1 MQPEG
6 QRYDLFA
13 SPFTHHW
20 SHNPKHKSVLL
31 LGLNKRLPN
40 DRFCGVSAF
49 TNSFGQPSVYAYVGK
64 TWPHIS
70 DRYPNLYASLSAGI
84 MYGYVDEYKNK
95 VPLNFKGFSP
105 GLIPALG
112 YRITPNSNAELHVL
126 PVEAAPEQWNL
137 VLHLPLRILESLDP
151 RPELDLRA
159 PGGARL
165 ANGRHVGFGD
175 SVGVEQAVGRIALAL
190 EAPPIGV
197 AHTTIDVEVRDVDAL
212 GREFGVE
219 RLA

>member
-1 MQPEG
+1 MKHILIGAALTASCAAHAWEACPGWDTVHPEG

-20 SHNPKHKSVLL
+20 SHSPKHKPVRL

-49 TNSFGQPSVYAYVGK
+49 TNSFGQPSLYAYVGK

-112 YRITPNSNAELHVL
+112 YRITPSTSAEVHVL
-126 PVEAAPEQWNL
+126 GTAAL
-137 VLHLPLRILESLDP
+137 M
-151 RPELDLRA
+151 
-159 PGGARL
+159 
-165 ANGRHVGFGD
+165 
-175 SVGVEQAVGRIALAL
+175 
-190 EAPPIGV
+190 
-197 AHTTIDVEVRDVDAL
+197 
-212 GREFGVE
+212 FGVNH
-219 RLA
+219 RF